1 MGIAGQ
7 SRALGGV
14 AGGRNGWPARL
25 ALVLLLSALGQAW
38 AADQP
43 QTPGPSGLPLPRF
56 VALDADEINL
66 RTGPGTRYPIAWVF
80 VREGLPV
87 EVVGEFGLW
96 RRIRDFDGV
105 EGWAHKSLLSGRRTA
120 LIVGEVRTLRRE
132 PDASAPPVLY
142 AEPMVQGRLLA
153 CRPGWC
159 RMRIAGLEGWIRRAF
174 IWGVYPSETFE

>member
-7 SRALGGV
+7 SRACGRVAAGRTGG
-14 AGGRNGWPARL
+14 PARL
-25 ALVLLLSALGQAW
+25 ALALLLAAFGHAW
-38 AADQP
+38 AADLARP
-43 QTPGPSGLPLPRF
+43 AGPSGLPLPRF
-56 VALDADEINL
+56 VALDADEVNL

-105 EGWAHKSLLSGRRTA
+105 EGWAHKSLLTGRRTA
-120 LIVGEVRTLRRE
+120 LVVGEVRTLRRE
-132 PDASAPPVLY
+132 PDESSPPVLY

-153 CRPGWC
+153 CRPAWC
-159 RMRIAGLEGWIRRAF
+159 RLRIAGLEGWIRRAF
-174 IWGVYPSETFE
+174 IWGVFPDETFE